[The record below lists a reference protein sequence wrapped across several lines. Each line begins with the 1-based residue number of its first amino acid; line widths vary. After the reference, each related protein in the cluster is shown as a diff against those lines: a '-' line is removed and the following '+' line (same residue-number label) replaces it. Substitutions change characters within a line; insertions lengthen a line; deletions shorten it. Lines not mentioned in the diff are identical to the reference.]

1 MKANRVE
8 WLFLICSVVITLLA
22 WFGYASTVNTVN
34 VGGQFLMVACAVIGS
49 FGLMLNGTL
58 LYMIGFE
65 KGKKKA
71 SKQTVING

>member
-1 MKANRVE
+1 MV
-8 WLFLICSVVITLLA
+8 FLICSIVITLLA

-34 VGGQFLMVACAVIGS
+34 VGGQFLMVACAVVGS

-65 KGKKKA
+65 NGKKKA
-71 SKQTVING
+71 SKQTVIDG

>member
-71 SKQTVING
+71 SKQTMIDG